1 MGALMWDLLGSV
13 IRTFLM
19 LRDLFGYVIP
29 GGVLLASLNYAY
41 GLDLAAKNHWPGGP
55 TWLALLLL
63 LVACYIAG
71 HVLAAITFTFYS
83 CIVDPIVQKI
93 CGKKIKTAE
102 PSDVLF
108 YSYVYPALFVEH
120 DRRDTL
126 MILRA
131 CVGLAL
137 LPDFW
142 ILSYPLNVLAGIA
155 GVIMFA
161 SGYDSLRAVR
171 TYKINTVKAG
181 QEALAHKVPFLTRK

>member
-1 MGALMWDLLGSV
+1 MWDLLGSV
-13 IRTFLM
+13 IRTFLL

-29 GGVLLASLNYAY
+29 GGVLLASLTYAY
-41 GLDLAAKNHWPGGP
+41 GLDVAAKNPWPGGP

-71 HVLAAITFTFYS
+71 HVLAAVAFTFYS
-83 CIVDPIVQKI
+83 WIVDPVVQELR
-93 CGKKIKTAE
+93 GKKIETAK

-137 LPDFW
+137 LADFW
-142 ILSYPLNVLAGIA
+142 ILPSPLNDIA
-155 GVIMFA
+155 GLVGLIMFA
-161 SGYDSLRAVR
+161 SGYDSWGAVR

-181 QEALAHKVPFLTRK
+181 QKALGHKVPFLARK